1 MENASKALIMAAEV
15 MIGVLVLS
23 LMSYLF
29 ITFGSNSSE
38 IAKQMD
44 ENKLA
49 EFNSQFDK
57 YKGKSDITIH
67 DIVSLANLAME
78 NNEYYELTNSTD
90 SNYYISV
97 VLIGE
102 GTIEKKEQTLEKFEE
117 KMTELLKT
125 YVNTTFICSNS
136 DVHYS
141 NTTGRIKQIQFNKK
155 N

>member
-1 MENASKALIMAAEV
+1 MENASNALIMAAEV

-29 ITFGSNSSE
+29 ITFSSNSSE

-44 ENKLA
+44 ENKLM

-57 YKGKSDITIH
+57 YKGRSDITIH

-78 NNEYYELTNSTD
+78 NNEYYELTESTD

-97 VLIGE
+97 VIIGK

-117 KMTELLKT
+117 KMTGLLKVYAKT
-125 YVNTTFICSNS
+125 SFKCDNG
-136 DVHYS
+136 DVEYS
-141 NTTGRIKQIQFNKK
+141 NTTGRIKQIKFNKI